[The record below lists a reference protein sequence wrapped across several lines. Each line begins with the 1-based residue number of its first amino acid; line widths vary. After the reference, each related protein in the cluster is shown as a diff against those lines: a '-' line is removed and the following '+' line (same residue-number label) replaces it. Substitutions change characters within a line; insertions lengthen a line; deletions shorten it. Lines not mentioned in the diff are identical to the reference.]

1 MEVTSLSYERMV
13 EDALR
18 GVLRQALKITEAQGL
33 PGAHH
38 FYITFDTTHPGLK
51 IAPSLKALH
60 PNEMTIVLQNQ
71 FWDLKVGEDRFEI
84 TLSFSGV
91 SQRLSVPFAA
101 VTAFA
106 DPHAKFGLQF
116 HVEFEEQ
123 TEEDE
128 EDAGDPPLEDEAPA
142 DDTQIDSLHVHAA
155 DEEHA
160 QGRRRPAAAQDR
172 DGGQRERRGRR
183 QDRDAGRLPQKIGN
197 RPPRGAFLPWPPQLQ
212 PSPTEDTDASHG

>member
-1 MEVTSLSYERMV
+1 MDITSLRYERMV

-60 PNEMTIVLQNQ
+60 PNEMTIVLQHQ
-71 FWDLKVGEDRFEI
+71 FWDLNVGDERFEI

-123 TEEDE
+123 SED
-128 EDAGDPPLEDEAPA
+128 D
-142 DDTQIDSLHVHAA
+142 
-155 DEEHA
+155 
-160 QGRRRPAAAQDR
+160 
-172 DGGQRERRGRR
+172 
-183 QDRDAGRLPQKIGN
+183 
-197 RPPRGAFLPWPPQLQ
+197 
-212 PSPTEDTDASHG
+212 EDTDDDATDPPMDDELPADNTQVDSIHVTQQLKNARKTGAGRP

>member
-60 PNEMTIVLQNQ
+60 PNEMTIVLQHQ
-71 FWDLKVGEDRFEI
+71 FWDLVVGDDRFEI

-116 HVEFEEQ
+116 HVEFEERADD
-123 TEEDE
+123 EDD
-128 EDAGDPPLEDEAPA
+128 DAGDPPLDDEAP
-142 DDTQIDSLHVHAA
+142 DDTAQVDSIQVTQHLKNTRKGAA
-155 DEEHA
+155 ARPPLKSVKAESETEEP
-160 QGRRRPAAAQDR
+160 PAA
-172 DGGQRERRGRR
+172 GKIVTL
-183 QDRDAGRLPQKIGN
+183 DAFRKK
-197 RPPRGAFLPWPPQLQ
+197 
-212 PSPTEDTDASHG
+212 

>member
-1 MEVTSLSYERMV
+1 MV

-38 FYITFDTTHPGLK
+38 FYVTFDTTHPGLR

-60 PNEMTIVLQNQ
+60 PNEMTIVLQHQ
-71 FWDLKVGEDRFEI
+71 FWDLVVGEDRFEI

-91 SQRLSVPFAA
+91 SQRLSIPFAA

-116 HVEFEEQ
+116 HVEFEERSE
-123 TEEDE
+123 EEDD
-128 EDAGDPPLEDEAPA
+128 DAGDPPLDDEAPA
-142 DDTQIDSLHVHAA
+142 ETAHMDSIQVTQQLKNARKA
-155 DEEHA
+155 
-160 QGRRRPAAAQDR
+160 
-172 DGGQRERRGRR
+172 GGS
-183 QDRDAGRLPQKIGN
+183 
-197 RPPRGAFLPWPPQLQ
+197 RPPLKTVKSEGEPAEPPAGKVVTLDAFRKK
-212 PSPTEDTDASHG
+212 

>member
-1 MEVTSLSYERMV
+1 MV

-60 PNEMTIVLQNQ
+60 PTEMTIVLQHQ
-71 FWDLKVGEDRFEI
+71 FWDLNVGEDRFEI

-116 HVEFEEQ
+116 HVEFEERSE
-123 TEEDE
+123 EEDD
-128 EDAGDPPLEDEAPA
+128 DATDPPLD
-142 DDTQIDSLHVHAA
+142 
-155 DEEHA
+155 DEEPSDA
-160 QGRRRPAAAQDR
+160 PQVDSIQVTQQLKNARKTGPSRPPLKTVETDGENNDAAANKVVTL
-172 DGGQRERRGRR
+172 
-183 QDRDAGRLPQKIGN
+183 DAFRKK
-197 RPPRGAFLPWPPQLQ
+197 
-212 PSPTEDTDASHG
+212 

>member
-38 FYITFDTTHPGLK
+38 FYITFDTTHPGVN
-51 IAPSLKALH
+51 IASSLRALH
-60 PNEMTIVLQNQ
+60 PNEMTIVLQHQ
-71 FWDLKVGEDRFEI
+71 FWDLKVFDEHFEI

-91 SQRLSVPFAA
+91 SQRLIIPFAA

-116 HVEFEEQ
+116 HVEFEER
-123 TEEDE
+123 TGAD
-128 EDAGDPPLEDEAPA
+128 EDADDDAEDPPIDDAIGVDSAKVSQRMKSGRAAAPLAAVKAGSSDADEAA
-142 DDTQIDSLHVHAA
+142 GKIVTL
-155 DEEHA
+155 
-160 QGRRRPAAAQDR
+160 
-172 DGGQRERRGRR
+172 
-183 QDRDAGRLPQKIGN
+183 DAFRKK
-197 RPPRGAFLPWPPQLQ
+197 
-212 PSPTEDTDASHG
+212 